1 VERYIHIEIHY
12 WLDIVTIYNKLSA
25 AWRVEILKIRRD
37 RKFEIMTYEFLIKKH
52 LRKAIILMIA
62 LTYTSLVIPK
72 LFLGYQKVKTEV
84 DIQDGLFI
92 TESGLLPL
100 PENAV
105 ELEKIF
111 TIPSSHFREVQKITQ
126 DSSGN
131 IYVSDSSTSAVFK
144 FNPYG
149 KLLNR
154 IEGKGKGKLLKPN
167 LIFAA
172 QDDLYIHD
180 LEKEAIFCLD
190 LEGNYINKLKI
201 SSLDDFTFDP
211 NGHLYVAPT
220 VIDQNIPLVQVR
232 SLKEHSIKS
241 FGKPVSYRHSM
252 GVLNSRTLAVDSQG
266 ELWVAFTYF
275 PIVRKYSKQ
284 GDLISEFKIDNLI
297 MKAKEQ
303 YNLKKIGRGIAQSS
317 QRMGYMEVIKDIEAH
332 GDKIYLLSYYP
343 RLEITELK
351 QNGEIG
357 KTYWKEFLEVY
368 KTKGFVIQEK
378 EGELRFMVLRSDH
391 PNYSVDVFKEAEKD
405 QLSPFERALKKHTET
420 IKINPNYW
428 RAYYS
433 RALIKYDHKDFKG
446 AVEDFNKVIELD
458 LKNVSAFYNRGNCWV
473 NLGQYDKAIQ
483 GFTKAIEIN
492 PQHATA
498 YYNRGIA
505 LMYKKDFD
513 EAIKDFKKAAELD
526 PNLRNKAWQKIN

>member
-1 VERYIHIEIHY
+1 
-12 WLDIVTIYNKLSA
+12 
-25 AWRVEILKIRRD
+25 
-37 RKFEIMTYEFLIKKH
+37 
-52 LRKAIILMIA
+52 MIA
-62 LTYTSLVIPK
+62 LTSTSLVIPK
-72 LFLGYQKVKTEV
+72 LFLGNQKVRTEV

-105 ELEKIF
+105 ELEKVF
-111 TIPSSHFREVQKITQ
+111 TIPPRFFRAVQKITQ
-126 DSSGN
+126 DSMGN
-131 IYVSDSSTSAVFK
+131 IYVSDSYKSAVFK
-144 FNPYG
+144 FNPSG
-149 KLLNR
+149 KLLGR
-154 IEGKGKGKLLKPN
+154 IEGKGKGKLIKPN
-167 LIFAA
+167 LIFAT
-172 QDDLYIHD
+172 QDDLYIQD
-180 LEKEAIFCLD
+180 LEKETILCMDLD
-190 LEGNYINKLKI
+190 GNYQKKLKI
-201 SSLDDFTFDP
+201 SSLDDFVFDP
-211 NGHLYVAPT
+211 NGNLYVAPFI
-220 VIDQNIPLVQVR
+220 IDQNTPLVQVR

-275 PIVRKYSKQ
+275 PVVRKYSNQ
-284 GDLISEFKIDNLI
+284 GDLISEFKINNLI

-303 YNLKKIGRGIAQSS
+303 YNLKKIGRGIARSS
-317 QRMGYMEVIKDIEAH
+317 QRVGYMEVIEDIEAYK
-332 GDKIYLLSYYP
+332 DKIYLLSHYP

-351 QNGEIG
+351 QNGETG

-378 EGELRFMVLRSDH
+378 EGEIRFMVLRSDH

-405 QLSPFERALKKHTET
+405 QLSPFERAIKKHTET
-420 IKINPNYW
+420 IKINPNYS
-428 RAYYS
+428 RAYHN
-433 RALIKYDHKDFKG
+433 RALLKYDHKDFKG
-446 AVEDFNKVIELD
+446 AVKDFTKVIELD
-458 LKNVSAFYNRGNCWV
+458 PQNASAFYNRGNCWV
-473 NLGQYDKAIQ
+473 NLGQYDKALQ
-483 GFTKAIEIN
+483 DFTKAIEIS

-526 PNLRNKAWQKIN
+526 ANLRDKAWQKINYCIIHK